1 MSKKQKKTEDFYANT
16 LKGKDLEDFKKKFYG
31 KEPLFPEKMKR
42 ANEIIKKTKFLED

>member
-1 MSKKQKKTEDFYANT
+1 MSTKKTSEKHRFANT

-42 ANEIIKKTKFLED
+42 ANEIIKKTKFLDD